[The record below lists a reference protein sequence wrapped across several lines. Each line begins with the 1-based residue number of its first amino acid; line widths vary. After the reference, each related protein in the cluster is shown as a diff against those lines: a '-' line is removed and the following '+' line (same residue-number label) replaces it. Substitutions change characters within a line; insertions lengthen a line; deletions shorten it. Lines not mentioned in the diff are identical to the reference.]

1 MRKLFNLA
9 RFELNKTV
17 SKLGDLYK
25 DLFAEYKKGK
35 KPGVA
40 QKEFN
45 ELWANA
51 KQKYTT
57 KEEFMKWAND
67 LLLDYRRK
75 HQAKKSSNIL
85 FYCSNTKK
93 VKLNICM

>member
-1 MRKLFNLA
+1 M
-9 RFELNKTV
+9 

-35 KPGVA
+35 KPSVA

-45 ELWANA
+45 ELWADA

-57 KEEFMKWAND
+57 KEELTKWAND
-67 LLLDYRRK
+67 LLVDYRRK
-75 HQAKKSSNIL
+75 HQTKKSSNIL
-85 FYCSNTKK
+85 YYCSTSKQ
-93 VKLNICM
+93 VS

>member
-75 HQAKKSSNIL
+75 QSKEVFEYPLLL
-85 FYCSNTKK
+85 F
-93 VKLNICM
+93 

>member
-1 MRKLFNLA
+1 M
-9 RFELNKTV
+9 

>member
-1 MRKLFNLA
+1 M
-9 RFELNKTV
+9 
-17 SKLGDLYK
+17 SKLGDLYQ

-35 KPGVA
+35 VPRVA

-45 ELWANA
+45 ELWADA

-57 KEEFMKWAND
+57 KEEFTKWVND
-67 LLLDYRRK
+67 LLVDYRRK

-85 FYCSNTKK
+85 YYYSTSKQ
-93 VKLNICM
+93 VS